1 MHPAVYAALTE
12 ARETEIRTAR
22 RHHHTPA
29 RQPQQPR
36 RRFSIRVALRTRRL
50 ARA

>member
-12 ARETEIRTAR
+12 ARETEIRRAH

-29 RQPQQPR
+29 REPQQPR
-36 RRFSIRVALRTRRL
+36 KRLSIRVALRTRRL